1 MQQLLA
7 SHQKISPLLL
17 TDREKDVL
25 GLLIQGYT
33 CKQVASLLYISFET
47 VKTHRRNLYNKLE
60 VRTGVQ
66 LGAVGVGYI

>member
-33 CKQVASLLYISFET
+33 CKQVAAQLYISYET
-47 VKTHRRNLYNKLE
+47 VKTHRRNLYVKLD
-60 VRTGVQ
+60 VKTGVQ